1 MRKWFIF
8 GLITASVLSF
18 GPSLWAAPI
27 VVGTFGGGN
36 CIPFGCS
43 GYFGTTD
50 YQQVY
55 SASEFSSTVPIS
67 RITFFACT
75 TGPQYHLDNGTFEI
89 SLSYTTRPVN
99 GLSGEDPSDN
109 IGANEAL
116 FGSYTLTAATLPA
129 MLSFDG
135 NTFNYDPLLGNLL
148 MTVIVTGASEVS
160 QPFGSFEADP
170 SGTVTSRAVFPLGAD
185 AEGLVTGFNY
195 VTPVPEPT
203 ETLEVAMV
211 LVALAFVTVSNAAQK
226 KPTDK

>member
-1 MRKWFIF
+1 MRRWVIL

-55 SASEFSSTVPIS
+55 SASEFGSTVSIS
-67 RITFFACT
+67 RITFFAFT
-75 TGPQYHLDNGTFEI
+75 TGAQYHLGDGNFDI
-89 SLSYTTRPVN
+89 SFSYTTKPVN
-99 GLSGEDPSDN
+99 GLSGGDPNDN

-116 FGSYTLTAATLPA
+116 FGSYTLTTEILPA

-135 NTFNYDPLLGNLL
+135 NAFSYDPLLGNLL
-148 MTVIVTGASEVS
+148 MTVIITGASES
-160 QPFGSFEADP
+160 QPFASFEADP

-195 VTPVPEPT
+195 FSPTPEPS
-203 ETLEVAMV
+203 ESLEVATV
-211 LVALAFVTVSNAAQK
+211 LAALAFVKVRTAAQK
-226 KPTDK
+226 RPTG